1 MQKYEYLTYI
11 PKLVGLI
18 NKTVDPKQLT
28 ESMQDLGQMGWELVS
43 VTTLSGNTGFSWG
56 AATAGMVMIFKRP
69 TTNELK
75 LGGMKFSSLDEF

>member
-1 MQKYEYLTYI
+1 MVKKNNMQKYEYLTYI

-18 NKTVDPKQLT
+18 NKTVDPKELRKELT
-28 ESMQDLGQMGWELVS
+28 DLGLVGWELVS

-69 TTNELK
+69 VR
-75 LGGMKFSSLDEF
+75 SSLDEF